1 MHVIFNYNLSWH
13 ELENGI
19 ADVMQE
25 EIYDNY
31 FNSVQTEQFID
42 ANVIRNIL
50 LRNESFNDCF
60 LTEEQLN
67 FFIFLCTF

>member
-1 MHVIFNYNLSWH
+1 
-13 ELENGI
+13 
-19 ADVMQE
+19 MQE

-31 FNSVQTEQFID
+31 LNSVQTEQFID

-67 FFIFLCTF
+67 FFIFLCTS